1 MKNIAV
7 ILAGGRGLRTGYAV
21 PKQFHKIAGRAVI
34 EYTIDAFE
42 QNSHIDEIALVMNST
57 CIDEMRSLMARNTW
71 HKVKKILKGG
81 AERYNSTLSAIAAY
95 DGGEEVNLIF
105 HDAVRPLVS
114 QQIIDNVAIAMER
127 YEAVA
132 VAVASTDTI
141 FCVDETSSEPDA
153 VIKSIPQRKY
163 LRRAQT
169 PQAFRLSVIK
179 EAYRRATSDELFV
192 STDDCGTV
200 VKYMPEVA
208 VHVIAGEDDNMKLT
222 YKEDAYLIEKLLQL
236 KNSATSFEFSN

>member
-7 ILAGGRGLRTGYAV
+7 ILAGGRGMRTGYAV
-21 PKQFHKIAGRAVI
+21 PKQFYKIAGRTVI

-42 QNSHIDEIALVMNST
+42 QNNHIDEIAVVMNST

-95 DGGEEVNLIF
+95 DGGKEVNLIF

-141 FCVDETSSEPDA
+141 FCVDEAGA
-153 VIKSIPQRKY
+153 VIKSIPLRKY

-179 EAYRRATSDELFV
+179 EAYRRATADEHFV
-192 STDDCGTV
+192 LTDDCGTV